1 MISDLGNAIH
11 TILISFSLTIA
22 SLVFF
27 LNSPVSSFVLD
38 KPNARSLHTNHVPRI
53 GGLALVLGVV
63 TAWVVAG
70 IESKWILFVLCLM
83 SVSLVDD
90 LRGLSVRWRLLAQMA
105 VSACFM
111 WFYLPNL
118 AWWLV
123 PVALFGLVWMTNLY
137 NFMDGS
143 DGLAGGMAVF
153 GFGAFAVAAYSAQN
167 MQLAQMCCA
176 IVASS
181 LAFLIFNF
189 YPAKIFMGDAGSIP
203 LGFLAG
209 AIGLFGW
216 QQGVWPLWFPVL
228 VFSPFIVDATMTLL
242 KRAMNGEKVWQAHKA
257 HYYQRLVQMGWGH
270 KKTALAEYVLMLLA
284 CSSAILVLKAPTF
297 WLYALLLLWVFIFLW
312 LMFLV
317 DKHWKL
323 HLPSP

>member
-1 MISDLGNAIH
+1 MNIFSILIAFFVT
-11 TILISFSLTIA
+11 TILL
-22 SLVFF
+22 LVF
-27 LNSPVSSFVLD
+27 LKTSLSNLALD
-38 KPNARSLHTNHVPRI
+38 KPNARSLHTNYTPRT
-53 GGLALVLGVV
+53 GGLALIVGVIVAWIFGELSYDWVLL
-63 TAWVVAG
+63 TLA
-70 IESKWILFVLCLM
+70 LM

-105 VSACFM
+105 VSACFI

-123 PVALFGLVWMTNLY
+123 PVALFGLVWMTNLF

-143 DGLAGGMAVF
+143 DGIAGGMALF

-167 MQLAQMCCA
+167 MQLAQMCGA

-189 YPAKIFMGDAGSIP
+189 NPAKIFMGDAGSIP

-228 VFSPFIVDATMTLL
+228 VFSPFIVDATVTLL

-257 HYYQRLVQMGWGH
+257 HYYQRLVLMGWGH

-284 CSSAILVLKAPTF
+284 CSSAVLVLKVPTF

>member
-1 MISDLGNAIH
+1 MNIFSILIAFFVT
-11 TILISFSLTIA
+11 TILL
-22 SLVFF
+22 LVF
-27 LNSPVSSFVLD
+27 LKTSLSNLALD
-38 KPNARSLHTNHVPRI
+38 KPNARSLHTNYTPRT
-53 GGLALVLGVV
+53 GGLALIVGVIVAWIFGELSYDWVLL
-63 TAWVVAG
+63 TLA
-70 IESKWILFVLCLM
+70 LM

-105 VSACFM
+105 VSACFI

-118 AWWLV
+118 AWWFV

-143 DGLAGGMAVF
+143 DGIAGGMALF

-167 MQLAQMCCA
+167 MQLAQMCGA

-189 YPAKIFMGDAGSIP
+189 NPAKIFMGDAGSIP

-216 QQGVWPLWFPVL
+216 QQGIWPLWFPVL
-228 VFSPFIVDATMTLL
+228 VFSPFIVDATVTLL

-257 HYYQRLVQMGWGH
+257 HYYQRLVLMGWGH

-284 CSSAILVLKAPTF
+284 CSSAVLVLKVPTF

>member
-1 MISDLGNAIH
+1 MNIFSILIAFFVT
-11 TILISFSLTIA
+11 TILL
-22 SLVFF
+22 LVF
-27 LNSPVSSFVLD
+27 LRTSLSNLALD
-38 KPNARSLHTNHVPRI
+38 KPNARSLHVNHVPRI
-53 GGLALVLGVV
+53 GGLALVLGVIV
-63 TAWVVAG
+63 AWMMAD
-70 IESKWILFVLCLM
+70 IDIRWILLTLALM

-105 VSACFM
+105 VSACFI

-118 AWWLV
+118 AWWFV

-143 DGLAGGMAVF
+143 DGIAGGMALF

-167 MQLAQMCCA
+167 MQLAQMCGA

-189 YPAKIFMGDAGSIP
+189 NPAKIFMGDAGSIP

-216 QQGVWPLWFPVL
+216 QQGIWPLWFPVL
-228 VFSPFIVDATMTLL
+228 VFSPFIVDATVTLL

-257 HYYQRLVQMGWGH
+257 HYYQRLVLMGWGH

-284 CSSAILVLKAPTF
+284 CSSAILVLKVPTF